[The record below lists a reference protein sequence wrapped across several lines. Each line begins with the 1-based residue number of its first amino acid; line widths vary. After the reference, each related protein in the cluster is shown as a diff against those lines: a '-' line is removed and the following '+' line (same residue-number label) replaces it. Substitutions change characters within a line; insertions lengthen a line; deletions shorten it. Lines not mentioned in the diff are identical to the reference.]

1 MNLISVFVSSLF
13 RLHVRG
19 GAPLGHSMNLI
30 SVFVSSLFRLHVRGG
45 APLGHPMN
53 LISVFVKRLA
63 VLCSILVKSS

>member
-1 MNLISVFVSSLF
+1 M
-13 RLHVRG
+13 G

-53 LISVFVKRLA
+53 LISVFAKRLA
-63 VLCSILVKSS
+63 VLCSIPASTSEIKVTHSRYFLFV